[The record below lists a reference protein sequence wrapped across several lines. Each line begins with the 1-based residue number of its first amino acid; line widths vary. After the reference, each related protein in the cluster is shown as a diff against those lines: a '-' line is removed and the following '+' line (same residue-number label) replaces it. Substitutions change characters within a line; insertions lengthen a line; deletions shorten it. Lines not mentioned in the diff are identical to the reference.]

1 MGVMMGSKPGEEEL
15 RAEAY
20 YREGKLLGSVDK

>member
-15 RAEAY
+15 RAAY
-20 YREGKLLGSVDK
+20 YREWEVARSVDK